1 MLPNSAWPANN
12 PASAWIGA
20 TNLGSANVAA
30 GNYTFR
36 TTFSLDGF
44 LPETAKLSLAVAAD
58 DRLNNVLLNGTS
70 VGISHVG
77 FNALSGV
84 FPVTSGFVPGTNTLD
99 FMAAND
105 GTGPNPGG
113 FRVLA
118 LGTGLAANTNAP
130 LPGGRVTYYFRKTFS
145 YLGDPANA
153 ELRIRVLVAD
163 GAVFYLN
170 GVEVHRQNLPAGPI
184 SGSTPALSDVT
195 SPTLSAPI
203 SIPASALL
211 AGANVLAAEVH

>member
-44 LPETAKLSLAVAAD
+44 LPETAQLSLAVAAD
-58 DRLNNVLLNGTS
+58 DRLNNVLL
-70 VGISHVG
+70 
-77 FNALSGV
+77 
-84 FPVTSGFVPGTNTLD
+84 PGTNTLD